1 MVLVLHNQLT
11 KQKFDQYMGNG
22 GVIYHNHAC
31 YGNLSQNI
39 EREQAFALSALSI
52 SFIFYQDI

>member
-1 MVLVLHNQLT
+1 
-11 KQKFDQYMGNG
+11 MGNG

-39 EREQAFALSALSI
+39 EREQAFALSGLSI